1 MKVKSALLFLAL
13 ICAAAGLSV
22 VSYMGIGPSNI
33 LGVANIKQGLDLKGG
48 VNIVFEAEAEN
59 PTDHEM
65 DSAIRLLQQRLDFKG
80 ETESEV
86 SRQGAKR
93 IRVDIPGYEDAD
105 EAVQTIGQTARL
117 AFLDEE
123 NNELLDGSMVADA
136 RKSTQQNAY
145 GASEVVVALEFNSD
159 GAAKFE
165 EATGANIGKSI
176 SIMLDNIIIS
186 APTVNARIS
195 GGNAVIEGGFTA
207 KEAEDLANLIKSGSL
222 PFDLKVTSMQN
233 VGARLGADA
242 LRTSLLGGAI
252 AFGLI
257 LLFMLVLYRTSGL
270 AADIAL
276 FIYLALNLI
285 ILSLFRITLTLPGIA
300 GIALAVGMA
309 VDANIIIFERLK
321 DELSAGKGLLPS
333 INAGFKRAFPA
344 IADSNITTIIAA
356 VILFALGSG
365 PIKGFAQTLIIGIA
379 VSFFT
384 AIFITRLILKSLI
397 GVGASN
403 PKLYGAK

>member
-1 MKVKSALLFLAL
+1 
-13 ICAAAGLSV
+13 
-22 VSYMGIGPSNI
+22 MGIGPSNI